1 METEELIEKIKEFIK
16 WKGVRHSQ
24 NDELAP
30 IKEQPGTVEKAM
42 ILLKDLEQ

>member
-1 METEELIEKIKEFIK
+1 METEELIEKLKEFIK
-16 WKGVRHSQ
+16 WNGVRYLH

-30 IKEQPGTVEKAM
+30 IEEQPETVEKAI